1 MVGEPIKIGI
11 GGIRACVIE
20 RTIIVSCSK
29 PLRTLSSAA
38 MNGGLTHA
46 RTIIHHQVPR
56 NYNFREPDEYLR
68 LFAKRKLNCKNPVV
82 GLMTAANVRCF
93 ASTKLTLRRVSVVAI
108 VTAGLSHPAS
118 AAEEALESSS
128 TLETINLIL
137 IIDGNPSDGCMV
149 EIVKTATEAK
159 AATMVDLDIPSRYS
173 NDVSTETVTDA
184 IAVVSTGR
192 GARLDHAGTATKLGH
207 LVAGVVK
214 NGIEEALAKQER
226 ILRGRPLL
234 HRLQER
240 GISLHDLIE
249 TGTAIVVRAGTVSN
263 CKASAR
269 LTRELKRALTDINV
283 EAMIL
288 AAVRLEEDGR
298 KGLIPG
304 LTAKR
309 FASDPIALVADESIG
324 IAIANYLGGTW
335 GIYNFL
341 RYDRMKPGIMK
352 KLGPFMDDAI
362 GGLVAGAMTR
372 AMTQR

>member
-1 MVGEPIKIGI
+1 
-11 GGIRACVIE
+11 
-20 RTIIVSCSK
+20 
-29 PLRTLSSAA
+29 

-46 RTIIHHQVPR
+46 RTIINHQVPR
-56 NYNFREPDEYLR
+56 NYDCQEPDEYLT
-68 LFAKRKLNCKNPVV
+68 LFAKRKLNCKDPIV
-82 GLMTAANVRCF
+82 GLITAANICSF
-93 ASTKLTLRRVSVVAI
+93 ASTKLTLKRLSVVAI
-108 VTAGLSHPAS
+108 VTAGFSHAVS
-118 AAEEALESSS
+118 AEEEAVGSSS
-128 TLETINLIL
+128 ALGTINLIL

-149 EIVKTATEAK
+149 EVVKTATEAK
-159 AATMVDLDIPSRYS
+159 ADAMADLDIPSRYS

-192 GARLDHAGTATKLGH
+192 GARFDYAGTATKLGH

-214 NGIEEALAKQER
+214 NGIEEAVAKQER

-240 GISLHDLIE
+240 GINLHDLIE
-249 TGTAIVVRAGTVSN
+249 TGTAIIVRPGTVSN
-263 CKASAR
+263 CKAR

-335 GIYNFL
+335 GVYNFL